1 MSKDA
6 DRVSLALQQL
16 ERLLR
21 ALEDLRENVLPRD
34 PTLFAT
40 MAEAPLDD
48 LDRLR
53 KEVASYLQEA
63 KSSA

>member
-1 MSKDA
+1 VIKDV

-48 LDRLR
+48 LDHLR
-53 KEVASYLQEA
+53 KELAGYLHET